1 MNSGRQTTR
10 ATTRVS
16 LSEHGVRIDV
26 GEALLSMGLCV
37 SRVDVRR
44 SARLNGGLLITVTLW
59 RSECL
64 NALLVAEK
72 FVMQKIGPAG
82 SVGVEFFWRYTP
94 RNTELPAIA

>member
-1 MNSGRQTTR
+1 MSSGRQTTR

-64 NALLVAEK
+64 DALLAVEK
-72 FVMQKIGPAG
+72 SVVQKIGPARDA
-82 SVGVEFFWRYTP
+82 GVEFFWRYIP
-94 RNTELPAIA
+94 KNNNLPPVA